1 MTSTNRTLK
10 RLTYKLTN
18 NPFFPLL
25 FISEAVKIGALSGLT
40 QNFWVMVALSVVS
53 TIIWVVSDA
62 VEFDVDLDEEN
73 IIG

>member
-1 MTSTNRTLK
+1 MASSKRTLK
-10 RLTYKLTN
+10 TLTYKLCN

-40 QNFWVMVALSVVS
+40 QDFWVMVALSVVS
-53 TIIWVVSDA
+53 TVIWVVSDA
-62 VEFDVDLDEEN
+62 VEFHVDLDEEN